1 MWYFKERRIPPLLPP
16 HPSSLPARE
25 IVCTARQHIVVCFD
39 VKRIQLIIFLFH
51 FRKLHEVRDRLD
63 QLKDLAQYYQ
73 GGSEFDCATDGAT
86 YVMEQLA
93 RRADGDKRENRRW
106 VCAGELLI
114 IGVHVRLKT

>member
-1 MWYFKERRIPPLLPP
+1 MNWPFFMAPNVIYLV
-16 HPSSLPARE
+16 HNH
-25 IVCTARQHIVVCFD
+25 VQQVYTARQHIVVCFD
-39 VKRIQLIIFLFH
+39 VKRIQIIIFLFH

-106 VCAGELLI
+106 VCVGGA
-114 IGVHVRLKT
+114 VD